1 VSIVRSE
8 ETAAAQAETVISFAG
23 SLPLVWVGT
32 DFSDAVRTWARE
44 RLPMTLLVQAGDSL
58 PDEERGRIA
67 RFLALLAR
75 QTEYRAAG
83 RWARQPY
90 SWRCVPSSGL
100 TPTRPTRIWLR
111 CGSRPCLDVRCNG
124 ARLPSPIPER
134 RAHVLRVGG
143 AHALC
148 PPAPG

>member
-1 VSIVRSE
+1 VAAIFRMVCTPSALAGAPKGWAAENLRDGEVALLVDGGGLEAINAAAYALDLVTVSIVRSE

-75 QTEYRAAG
+75 QTE
-83 RWARQPY
+83 
-90 SWRCVPSSGL
+90 
-100 TPTRPTRIWLR
+100 
-111 CGSRPCLDVRCNG
+111 
-124 ARLPSPIPER
+124 
-134 RAHVLRVGG
+134 
-143 AHALC
+143 
-148 PPAPG
+148 